1 MFPGAAWACQQRIAD
16 PCMSWL
22 NASLGRARNKIT
34 RERQAIVRKSIKL
47 GLTPLGY
54 MLWIMRNKNVRK
66 ERRDAIE
73 GRR

>member
-1 MFPGAAWACQQRIAD
+1 
-16 PCMSWL
+16 MSWL

-34 RERQAIVRKSIKL
+34 RERQAIVRKSIEL
-47 GLTPLGY
+47 GLTPLEY